1 MTHFEKA
8 IQYVRE
14 NRTWSDAEEAAALER
29 INSFRSSISSAS
41 SKIAMSISDLM
52 DEYGAD
58 NDLPDGWW
66 LDEGDEDDIFM
77 QL

>member
-29 INSFRSSISSAS
+29 INSFRSSIGSAS

-52 DEYGAD
+52 EEYGAD
-58 NDLPDGWW
+58 NDLPEGWW